1 MKSVKI
7 RESGIDEG
15 TVFLATHLFSGAYL
29 CIEHPIYEGENVTF
43 SIEKNEF
50 SCMDCSENGWKSQ
63 GGYISAEFNLLLLTF
78 KWPDFKLL
86 RLPSSET
93 FK

>member
-1 MKSVKI
+1 MKI

-15 TVFLATHLFSGAYL
+15 TVFLATHLFSRAYL

-50 SCMDCSENGWKSQ
+50 SCIDCSENG
-63 GGYISAEFNLLLLTF
+63 
-78 KWPDFKLL
+78 
-86 RLPSSET
+86 
-93 FK
+93 